1 MDFPLETGPG
11 PGYPRKTGLCG
22 GQEIQT
28 KLEPLCMMELPFGAV
43 LGGPGQ
49 GPGNLACVPHNLAGT
64 DLRRACDA

>member
-1 MDFPLETGPG
+1 
-11 PGYPRKTGLCG
+11 
-22 GQEIQT
+22 
-28 KLEPLCMMELPFGAV
+28 MMELPFGAV